1 MIQFVAFIDGS
12 IGSRLTLPLSMSFPL
27 PLSMVLSLP
36 LSAHA
41 AFSVAFIA
49 ASVDGS
55 LGSRCLY
62 RACKLLVSE
71 TYA

>member
-1 MIQFVAFIDGS
+1 MIQFDAF
-12 IGSRLTLPLSMSFPL
+12 IGSRCLCRGLCQWFSRFT
-27 PLSMVLSLP
+27 
-36 LSAHA
+36 AHA

-55 LGSRCLY
+55 LGSRCLC